1 MRWGI
6 SMDKLVAVG
15 AAAIIA
21 LVLAGLLVLG
31 GVVLAFDLLLTARE
45 TGDWSSIIHILP
57 MAILLVIGYLG
68 IGLWLRKAGYT

>member
-1 MRWGI
+1 
-6 SMDKLVAVG
+6 MDKLVAVG
-15 AAAIIA
+15 TAAIIA

-31 GVVLAFDLLLTARE
+31 GVVLAFDLLLTAGV
-45 TGDWSSIIHILP
+45 TGDWSSLIRILP